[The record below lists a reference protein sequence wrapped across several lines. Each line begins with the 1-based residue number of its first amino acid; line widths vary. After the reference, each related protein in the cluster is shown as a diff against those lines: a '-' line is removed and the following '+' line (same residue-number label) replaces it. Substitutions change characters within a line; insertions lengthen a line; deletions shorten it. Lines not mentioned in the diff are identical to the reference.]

1 MQSQQQ
7 TKLTNFKQ
15 FNEKYDYHMMERDF
29 TEIEYQILNSEPP
42 LNFKAFDLT
51 NPDVLYSMVTYYD
64 TVQKDQKKQYM
75 CIQKLVE
82 MNDNRGYLKM
92 AVYCEANNDFAGAFA
107 NFTKAAAM
115 GNAVAKYNLAI
126 LHMDLRP
133 EGLFD
138 LNVAEKHLLEL
149 VGENML
155 IAYPVLVKCYAMK
168 GDEASLFT
176 WIQKGILAGSS
187 DCIDL
192 FSHMFQNK
200 TEFYMYLNGLEPKN
214 DAICKKMTEIL
225 PRVDMCTVNESRGT
239 KMLLVTEDNTVVNNE
254 FKHLGKITDEEIA
267 LINSQVAKSNAKAA
281 LDALLKPDSI

>member
-1 MQSQQQ
+1 MQSQQ

-15 FNEKYDYHMMERDF
+15 FNEKYDCHMMERDF
-29 TEIEYQILNSEPP
+29 TESEFQILNSEPP
-42 LNFKAFDLT
+42 LNFRAFDLT
-51 NPDVLYSMVTYYD
+51 NPDVLYAMVTYYD
-64 TVQKDQKKQYM
+64 TVQKDQKKQYT
-75 CIQKLVE
+75 CIQKLIE

-92 AVYCEANNDFAGAFA
+92 GVYCEANDDFAGALT

-133 EGLFD
+133 EGLLD

-149 VGENML
+149 VGENLL

-200 TEFYMYLNGLEPKN
+200 TDLYMYLNSLEPKN
-214 DAICKKMTEIL
+214 DAICQKMTEIL
-225 PRVDMCTVNESRGT
+225 PLVDMRTVDTSRGT
-239 KMLLVTEDNTVVNNE
+239 RLLLVKEDNTVVNNE

-267 LINSQVAKSNAKAA
+267 LINSQVAESNAKAA
-281 LDALLKPDSI
+281 LDALLKPDSV